1 MGSWLVGSDLVCQN
15 PYVAPCLQCICIRLS
30 GRVMVALQCGESGVP
45 IHQVHGRS
53 YPHMPLGQEPVALCL
68 HLLLSRV

>member
-15 PYVAPCLQCICIRLS
+15 PYVAPWLQCSCILLS
-30 GRVMVALQCGESGVP
+30 GRVMGALQCGELGVATY
-45 IHQVHGRS
+45 QVHGSS